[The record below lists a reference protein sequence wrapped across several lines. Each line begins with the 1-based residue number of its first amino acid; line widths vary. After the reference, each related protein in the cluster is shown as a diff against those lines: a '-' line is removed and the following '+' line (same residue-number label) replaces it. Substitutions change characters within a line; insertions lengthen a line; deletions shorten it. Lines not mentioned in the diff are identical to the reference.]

1 MFCTTTDVFAFFFIM
16 YMMMIANTS
25 LHEQDISRGLVR
37 PDYPGEMP
45 YGFKI
50 FFVMCIWFFIGA
62 CIRRYCCCCRFRYI
76 QENAQVN
83 IYVM

>member
-1 MFCTTTDVFAFFFIM
+1 MFCTPADVFAFFFIM

-50 FFVMCIWFFIGA
+50 FIGVCITFFLGA
-62 CIRRYCCCCRFRYI
+62 LARKLCCCCRFRYM
-76 QENAQVN
+76 QENAQVV